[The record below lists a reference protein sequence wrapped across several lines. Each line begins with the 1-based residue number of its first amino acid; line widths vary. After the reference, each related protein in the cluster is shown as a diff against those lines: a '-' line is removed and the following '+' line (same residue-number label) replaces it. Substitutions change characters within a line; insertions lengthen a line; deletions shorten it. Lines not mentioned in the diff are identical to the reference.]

1 MILTLKIFLILNQ
14 NCMKKVFFSL
24 LALVAISVSVSSCK
38 KCQTCTFAG
47 TADIEV
53 CEDDFGSKTLYDASI
68 SAYELTGWIHSDMA

>member
-1 MILTLKIFLILNQ
+1 
-14 NCMKKVFFSL
+14 MKKVFFSL

-38 KCQTCTFAG
+38 KCQTCTLAG

-68 SAYELTGWIHSDMA
+68 SAYELTGWDCK